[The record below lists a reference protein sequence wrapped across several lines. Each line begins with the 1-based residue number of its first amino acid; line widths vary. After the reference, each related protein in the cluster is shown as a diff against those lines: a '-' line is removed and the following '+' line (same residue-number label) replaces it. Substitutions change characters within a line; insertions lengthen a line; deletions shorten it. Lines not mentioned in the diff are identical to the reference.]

1 MGLTVISYWQSNKR
15 VVAVNLNDDSIRVE
29 IEFKKGRE
37 SVKDPDNRLSFPPSK
52 LHAGITIKSPDDIPY
67 LMDLINQALEQ
78 DL

>member
-1 MGLTVISYWQSNKR
+1 MRDTVISYWQSDKR

-37 SVKDPDNRLSFPPSK
+37 SVKDPENRLSFPPSK
-52 LHAGITIKSPDDIPY
+52 SHAGITIKSPDDIPY